1 TPAPLS
7 VASSA
12 WSGPLKRSP
21 ELESTPL
28 TPAALNQSAHAG
40 ISGYLEKISLW
51 ISGRSFSA
59 SGDVTGPRVAIRLGL
74 NTGAKESPISFSA
87 TSSGSASAP
96 AGWLRTATS
105 TPSVLKLA
113 FSVHEATCVLIL
125 G

>member
-1 TPAPLS
+1 
-7 VASSA
+7 
-12 WSGPLKRSP
+12 
-21 ELESTPL
+21 
-28 TPAALNQSAHAG
+28 
-40 ISGYLEKISLW
+40 W

-59 SGDVTGPRVAIRLGL
+59 SGDVRGPRVAIRLGL

-113 FSVHEATCVLIL
+113 FPVHEETCVLIFGKAFVNRCSGGASHFEVKPGGALMTKVL
-125 G
+125 GPRNLLKL